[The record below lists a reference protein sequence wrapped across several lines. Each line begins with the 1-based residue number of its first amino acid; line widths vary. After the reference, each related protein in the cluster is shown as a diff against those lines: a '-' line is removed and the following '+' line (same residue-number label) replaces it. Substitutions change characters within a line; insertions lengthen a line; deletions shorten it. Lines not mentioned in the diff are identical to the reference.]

1 MVNIYDSANQVASDL
16 TQVDQFVAVKA
27 AIAKVK
33 ADDASYKLYHRLN
46 AVQIKITS
54 AREQG
59 KTVSS
64 EDSKAYEAIAAAVKQ
79 DKNIL
84 ALLDAEGSMYQF
96 VNELQGIMLK
106 PMRDIYKVLG

>member
-1 MVNIYDSANQVASDL
+1 MVNIYDLANQVASDL

-46 AVQIKITS
+46 AVQVKITS

-59 KTVSS
+59 KTVSE
-64 EDSKAYEAIAAAVKQ
+64 EDSKAYETIAAEVKQ